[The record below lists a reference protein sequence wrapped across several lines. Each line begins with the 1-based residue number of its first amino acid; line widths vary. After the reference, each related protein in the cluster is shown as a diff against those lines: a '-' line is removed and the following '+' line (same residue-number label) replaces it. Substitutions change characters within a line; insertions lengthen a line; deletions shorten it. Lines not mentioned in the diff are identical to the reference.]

1 MQPDQSNITNLLR
14 AWSSGD
20 KDAGEKLWPVLFGE
34 LKRMAHRQILG
45 ESPGHTL
52 QSGALVNELYLR
64 LTDWGNTQWQN
75 RAQFFAMC
83 ARMMRQ
89 ILVDH
94 ARARRTHKRGGDAP
108 RVALDEMRLFS
119 DPTGARLLELDEALK
134 RLEKIHP
141 RKSEVVEMRFFG
153 GLSVDETAEVLHVSR
168 LTVLRDWKFS
178 RAWLLCVL
186 NGENVFE
193 DNSG

>member
-1 MQPDQSNITNLLR
+1 MKPERSDITRLLR
-14 AWSSGD
+14 EWSGGD
-20 KDAGEKLWPVLFGE
+20 KTAGEQLWPLLFAE
-34 LKRMAHRQILG
+34 LKSLAHRQIAG
-45 ESPGHTL
+45 ERPGHTL

-64 LTDWGNTQWQN
+64 LNDWGNANWQN

-94 ARARRTHKRGGDAP
+94 ARARQTQKRGGTE
-108 RVALDEMRLFS
+108 RRIELDEMQLPS
-119 DPTGARLLELDEALK
+119 DPTGARVLELDDALK
-134 RLEKIHP
+134 RLAKIHP

-153 GLSVDETAEVLHVSR
+153 GLSVDEVADVLNVSR
-168 LTVLRDWKFS
+168 VTVIRDWKFS

-186 NGENVFE
+186 NGGDF
-193 DNSG
+193 DGL